1 MGHMFMP
8 RSFYVWKVRC
18 VDFTFHIFCIFL
30 FLAHLSHQLVRE
42 LYFLFVLW
50 IFVDKVLEL

>member
-1 MGHMFMP
+1 MSG
-8 RSFYVWKVRC
+8 RSGVLILH
-18 VDFTFHIFCIFL
+18 FTSSVIFL